1 MGQDG
6 AGVDQEQ
13 TERMEQDGAGVDR
26 EQSERIVQDGA
37 GVDRIRLG
45 IECRRRLEQI
55 AGEDGIAGEGT
66 G

>member
-13 TERMEQDGAGVDR
+13 TERMEQDGVGIDR
-26 EQSERIVQDGA
+26 EQSQRIVQSGA
-37 GVDRIRLG
+37 GVDWIRLR
-45 IECRRRLEQI
+45 IECNRRLEQI
-55 AGEDGIAGEGT
+55 TGEDGIAGKGT